1 MNWYKL
7 FFVNENLK
15 SSLPNESYE
24 LSRLLLI
31 TRDAIRKVRNQELT
45 QYSVQSNRVSLMLA
59 IDALKDNATPVAI
72 GKYLLRERHSI
83 SELLSRAEKDG
94 LVEKKW
100 DMERKNGVRVVL
112 TSKGREISRRSG
124 ERRSIHAVMSALTP
138 REAERLRSYLV
149 TLRDYTL
156 GKLNLKS
163 TVPELQT
170 GDRDYELFGLL
181 ISTTEAI
188 LKARQRELSE
198 YAIEP
203 ARSGVLIT
211 IASLGNQATP
221 IAIGKHL
228 LRTRHSISE
237 LLGRAE
243 KDGLVEKKWDMER
256 KNGVRVVL
264 TRQGKEVTRKTMRG
278 LVLPE
283 IMSSLSRSEHGDL
296 KSLLQRLFAQA
307 VKNAEPQASG
317 FAPQ

>member
-1 MNWYKL
+1 MIKNPKL
-7 FFVNENLK
+7 SFP
-15 SSLPNESYE
+15 SESYE
-24 LSRLLLI
+24 LSRLLLV
-31 TRDAIRKVRNQELT
+31 TRDAIRKVRNQELI
-45 QYSVQSNRVSLMLA
+45 QYNVHSRRVSLLLA
-59 IDALKDNATPVAI
+59 IDVLKDRATPVAI
-72 GKYLLRERHSI
+72 GQYLLRERHSI
-83 SELLSRAEKDG
+83 SEFLSRAEKDG

-112 TSKGREISRRSG
+112 TSKGREISKRSG

-156 GKLNLKS
+156 RKLNLKS

-264 TRQGKEVTRKTMRG
+264 TRRGKEVAQKTMRG

-307 VKNAEPQASG
+307 VKSAEPQASG

>member
-1 MNWYKL
+1 MINDL
-7 FFVNENLK
+7 NPL
-15 SSLPNESYE
+15 LPGESYE

-45 QYSVQSNRVSLMLA
+45 QYNVQSNRVSLMLA

-138 REAERLRSYLV
+138 REAERLRSYLI
-149 TLRDYTL
+149 TLRDYTR

-198 YAIEP
+198 YSIEP

-211 IASLGNQATP
+211 IASLGNQVTP

-237 LLGRAE
+237 LLSRAE

-264 TRQGKEVTRKTMRG
+264 TRQGKEVTRKMMRG

-283 IMSSLSRSEHGDL
+283 IMSSLSRSEHDDL

-307 VKNAEPQASG
+307 VKSAEPQLGVCSSISR
-317 FAPQ
+317 